1 MRILLIKLK
10 HIGDALMMTPTIHAL
25 KSAYPEARVC
35 VLVRAGT
42 ESILAGCADLD
53 AIYLSEPPEKNKRR
67 KNGLMRGLDL
77 WRALRGEKFDYVFE
91 LGCSNRGFVT
101 ALASGTRNAWF
112 TPQPRLAPK
121 WWGLL
126 GGKTTSTDL
135 AGKHAVERD
144 YLAVSRVLPLPP
156 SPVGLI
162 YNPSK
167 NADASAAA
175 SLPVENDPFI
185 VLHPCTRWRRKQW
198 PEAHWHQLVD
208 LLLRETDVS
217 ILLSV
222 GPAAEE
228 IAFGDRLCAAFPN
241 RVLSTRGAWSFGRL
255 AQSLKTAKFYLGV
268 DTAAMHLAAACEC
281 PVIALFGE
289 SDPVIWS
296 PWKTPFT
303 VFRGGLITPPP
314 PPPAPKRV
322 LDDIPV
328 AAVLAACKTYLR
340 TRPVNQEVVDV

>member
-10 HIGDALMMTPTIHAL
+10 HIGDALMMTPTIHAV

-67 KNGLMRGLDL
+67 KNTVGRALYL
-77 WRALRGEKFDYVFE
+77 WRALRRERFDYVFE
-91 LGCSNRGFVT
+91 LGGSNRGFLA
-101 ALASGTRNAWF
+101 ALVSGTRNAWF
-112 TPQPRLAPK
+112 TPQPRPAPK
-121 WWGLL
+121 WWGFF

-156 SPVGLI
+156 EPVGLI
-162 YNPSK
+162 YNTA
-167 NADASAAA
+167 NASASNA
-175 SLPVENDPFI
+175 PVPTAVETGPFI
-185 VLHPCTRWRRKQW
+185 VMHPCTRWRRKQW
-198 PEAHWHQLVD
+198 PETNWHQLVD
-208 LLLRETDVS
+208 RLLRETDVS
-217 ILLSV
+217 ILVSV

-228 IAFGDRLCAAFPN
+228 VAFGDRLCAAFPH
-241 RVLSTRGAWSFGRL
+241 RVQSTRGAWSFGRL
-255 AQSLKTAKFYLGV
+255 AHALKTAKFYLGV
-268 DTAAMHLAAACEC
+268 DTAAMHLAAACQC

-303 VFRGGLITPPP
+303 IFRAPLLSPPP
-314 PPPAPKRV
+314 PPPAPNRR

-328 AAVLAACKTYLR
+328 ATVLATCKTYLR
-340 TRPVNQEVVDV
+340 TQPVDQEVVDV